1 MADNNDNKS
10 MIGTEEERK
19 KMKKKIT
26 ARKKY
31 HVMKENPNGKVEVSE
46 EEIDAEIKKM
56 IAKLSGSDVPV
67 SSSSGEMLKSYV
79 QYDSEEYK
87 LEKKRAG
94 DRLRTRKKCELK
106 IEGKNYDS
114 SLHKATIAEIEAE
127 MLASYREGKAGK
139 EKNSQGIKEKEMLP
153 NNETR
158 KVGKVKERS
167 VESNTKSSPETCKQ
181 VSTEKKAKQTNYR
194 IPKIKKM
201 TEENLKKE
209 DLMMKDL
216 VKADLKEAHTPSSSS
231 SQLDSHDSLN

>member
-1 MADNNDNKS
+1 M
-10 MIGTEEERK
+10 
-19 KMKKKIT
+19 
-26 ARKKY
+26 
-31 HVMKENPNGKVEVSE
+31 
-46 EEIDAEIKKM
+46 
-56 IAKLSGSDVPV
+56 PV
-67 SSSSGEMLKSYV
+67 SPSSSGEMLKSYV

-158 KVGKVKERS
+158 KVGNVKERS

-181 VSTEKKAKQTNYR
+181 VSTEKKANDN
-194 IPKIKKM
+194 
-201 TEENLKKE
+201 EGSLKRF
-209 DLMMKDL
+209 
-216 VKADLKEAHTPSSSS
+216 LK
-231 SQLDSHDSLN
+231 